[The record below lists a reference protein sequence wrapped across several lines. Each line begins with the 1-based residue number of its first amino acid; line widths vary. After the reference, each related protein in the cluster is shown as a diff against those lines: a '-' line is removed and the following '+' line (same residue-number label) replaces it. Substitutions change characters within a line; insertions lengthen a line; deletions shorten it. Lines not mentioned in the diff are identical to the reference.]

1 MGVMVGEAEWPRT
14 MTTVPV
20 SASPPMHISTQQPL
34 LAWDPPTRNGV
45 QDPFQADRENDTI
58 PVWPTSLPA
67 CRPRSP
73 ADESIV
79 FQPGAEVA
87 SVFGLMVGSALRN
100 EARTSHI
107 TSAGDKRLRAT
118 DLPASLGPIPGV
130 WMLALSLS
138 SPEPQKI
145 GARVRKRA
153 MVLNP

>member
-1 MGVMVGEAEWPRT
+1 MGVMVGEAEGQGPGRPFPYPRLR
-14 MTTVPV
+14 PCI
-20 SASPPMHISTQQPL
+20 SALSRSGPCWLGILPHVTEYKILFRLIGKMI
-34 LAWDPPTRNGV
+34 
-45 QDPFQADRENDTI
+45 PFQ
-58 PVWPTSLPA
+58 WPTSLPA
-67 CRPRSP
+67 CRPPSP

-100 EARTSHI
+100 EARTSH

-118 DLPASLGPIPGV
+118 DLPASLGPIPEV
-130 WMLALSLS
+130 WMPALSLS

-145 GARVRKRA
+145 GARIRKRA